1 MCNNCSRRSF
11 LKKTGIIGTA
21 GVIGLKTSYAK
32 SAENQQSAVVAVVT
46 GDPDKA
52 VARAVEI
59 LGGID
64 TFIPRESQV
73 ILKPNI
79 SFPNPV
85 HWGSTTNPEI
95 VKAVSELVIQ
105 SGAKRVIVAD
115 NTMQDSELCFEK
127 TGFNAAFSG
136 NDKVKLIQL
145 NRESFFEDVEI
156 PGGEALKSVK
166 IAKLIGKCDVLINMP
181 CAKSH
186 AATEV
191 SFGLKNLM
199 GMVWDR
205 KYFHTGT
212 DLHAGIAELATIIR
226 PKLTILDAT
235 RALLTAG
242 PTGPG
247 KVQELH
253 TIVAGTDPLAVDA
266 YAVSMVPWNRRSLS
280 AQSVKHLD
288 HAATLDLGEID
299 LSRITVI
306 KETV

>member
-1 MCNNCSRRSF
+1 MWDQISRRTF
-11 LKKTGIIGTA
+11 FKKTGVIGAT
-21 GVIGLKTSYAK
+21 GLIGLKSSPVISSDDLK
-32 SAENQQSAVVAVVT
+32 SSVIAVIT

-59 LGGID
+59 LGGFD
-64 TFIPRESQV
+64 KFIPHDSQ
-73 ILKPNI
+73 ILLKPNI
-79 SFPNPV
+79 SFPNPA
-85 HWGSTTNPEI
+85 HWGSTTNPDV
-95 VKAVSELVIQ
+95 VKAVAALAVQ
-105 SGAKRVIVAD
+105 SGAKRVIIAD

-127 TGFNAAFSG
+127 TGFNAAFSE
-136 NDKVKLIQL
+136 DDAVKLIQL
-145 NRESFFEDVEI
+145 NRESFFTEIDV
-156 PGGEALKSVK
+156 PGGKALKSVK

-199 GMVWDR
+199 GLVWDR
-205 KYFHTGT
+205 KFFHTGT
-212 DLHAGIAELATIIR
+212 DLHTGIAELATVIR
-226 PKLTILDAT
+226 PQLTILDAT

-253 TIVAGTDPLAVDA
+253 TIIAGTDPLTVDA
-266 YAVSMVPWNRRSLS
+266 YATSMVPWNRRSLS
-280 AQSVKHLD
+280 AQSVTHLN
-288 HAATLDLGEID
+288 HAATLGLGKID
-299 LSRITVI
+299 LNKITII